1 MFAGLTFFLFQQC
14 LKEKYCQCLFRVK
27 FPRKQKETCQTEISI
42 HHMHDTFQGYVENDQ
57 LGLKIIGKR
66 SEGHC
71 FNSVSLISDDFLRG
85 QFKYYL
91 ADSFFRQRGGG
102 I

>member
-1 MFAGLTFFLFQQC
+1 
-14 LKEKYCQCLFRVK
+14 
-27 FPRKQKETCQTEISI
+27 
-42 HHMHDTFQGYVENDQ
+42 MHDTFQGYVENDQ

-102 I
+102 FNPEIRKLFLHALMPVKSGKLKFEINCELVKGRNSEC